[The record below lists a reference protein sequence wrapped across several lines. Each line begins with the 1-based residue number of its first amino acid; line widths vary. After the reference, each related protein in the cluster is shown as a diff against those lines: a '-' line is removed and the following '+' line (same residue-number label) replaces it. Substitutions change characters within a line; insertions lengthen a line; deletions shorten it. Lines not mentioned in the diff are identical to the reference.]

1 MAVHGEER
9 IERAIFADTQDEPKA
24 VYDWL
29 ETLMPIAER
38 AGIPVDVVTAGRLS
52 EKILHGERA
61 PALPVFTRNDEGHV
75 GILGRQ
81 CTRDFKIRPI
91 RRHLQKIRGGQT
103 VEQLLGISLDEV
115 QRMRDSDV
123 RYIRN
128 VYPLVDRR
136 MSRQDCLRWLE
147 RHGYPAPPKSACV
160 FCPYRSPAPISA
172 SPASASR
179 HPRRARSGLFFDL
192 IRIVRDV
199 RPRYLF
205 LENVAAITLD
215 GLDAV
220 LGELAESGFDAEWG
234 CLERPTL
241 ARHIAEIGG
250 GASPGTESNWPTP
263 TSRSLHRLRCA
274 DSGRQRDAKRRRP
287 SI

>member
-1 MAVHGEER
+1 VRVLSLGAGVQSSTLLLMAVHGEER

-160 FCPYRSPAPISA
+160 FCPYRSDRGWRTMRDEAPA
-172 SPASASR
+172 
-179 HPRRARSGLFFDL
+179 DW
-192 IRIVRDV
+192 
-199 RPRYLF
+199 
-205 LENVAAITLD
+205 VAAVAFD
-215 GLDAV
+215 RQVRGSRRGLS
-220 LGELAESGFDAEWG
+220 GEVFVHRSLVPLPMVDLSTPQDRGQMDMFDAECFG
-234 CLERPTL
+234 LC
-241 ARHIAEIGG
+241 GV
-250 GASPGTESNWPTP
+250 
-263 TSRSLHRLRCA
+263 
-274 DSGRQRDAKRRRP
+274 
-287 SI
+287 